1 MSSTILP
8 LHSRSRTLTLYEKA
22 RNIAI
27 DMSFSPSPT
36 TSSSPSLLS
45 KPRIKAFFR
54 RLGEVLAVLL
64 LGALY
69 ILLYV
74 FYARRVLYGLSTGQI
89 VGVAFAYY
97 GSFIVLG
104 SAILVSAR
112 VGKKRGV
119 RGL

>member
-1 MSSTILP
+1 MSTTTLLP
-8 LHSRSRTLTLYEKA
+8 LHGPSRTPTLYEKA
-22 RNIAI
+22 RA
-27 DMSFSPSPT
+27 MSFSPSPT
-36 TSSSPSLLS
+36 TSPTSSSPSLLS
-45 KPRIKAFFR
+45 KPRIKAFFSR
-54 RLGEVLAVLL
+54 PGEVLAVML

-74 FYARRVLYGLSTGQI
+74 FYARRVLYGRSTGQI

-97 GSFIVLG
+97 GSFLVLG
-104 SAILVSAR
+104 SAILVAAR